1 MILEKSPAASALPLT
16 NSATFTESKEIPTM
30 TWLRRLFL
38 LLVIGGVIA
47 ALAMAMMPK
56 PVLVDTAV
64 IERGPLVVTISDDGR
79 TRIRE
84 RYVVSAPLGGRLVRI
99 SLDPGDQVVAKE
111 TLLTTIEPTD
121 PALLDPRAAAQ
132 AAALVKAAEARVS
145 LANPRLASARE
156 AMNLQETEFG
166 RLQKLAEKKAVAS
179 QEFDKQE
186 VAFHQAENDYSAAKF
201 EVEIAE
207 FELEQAKAALL
218 RTSNT
223 DSNPES
229 ASESTEWNFPIT
241 SPVSGRVLRVFQ
253 ESATIVSAGDRIL
266 ELGDPTDLEVEV
278 DVLSTD
284 AVRIPPGAR
293 VMLKE
298 WGGDKPLDARVRL
311 VEPAAFTKISALG
324 IEEQRV
330 NVIIDF
336 VDPPEARPLL
346 GDAFRVEADIVRWES
361 DDVLTVPTGALFREA
376 GQWAVF
382 VISKDKAT
390 LRPVELGHRNDDD
403 AEILSGLQQG
413 DSVILYPGDR
423 VAAGTIVQ
431 QRATPILR

>member
-1 MILEKSPAASALPLT
+1 
-16 NSATFTESKEIPTM
+16 M
-30 TWLRRLFL
+30 TWLRRIFL
-38 LLVIGGVIA
+38 LLTVCAVIA
-47 ALAMAMMPK
+47 ALALALQPK
-56 PVLVDTAV
+56 PVLVDIAV

-84 RYVVSAPLGGRLVRI
+84 RYVVSAPLSGRLVRI

-121 PALLDPRAAAQ
+121 PELLDPRAAAQ
-132 AAALVKAAEARVS
+132 AAARVKAADARVS
-145 LANPRLASARE
+145 LANPRLESARS

-166 RLQKLAEKKAVAS
+166 RLQKLAEKNAATT
-179 QEFDKQE
+179 QELDKQD

-201 EVEIAE
+201 EMEIAE

-218 RTSNT
+218 RTDNS
-223 DSNPES
+223 D
-229 ASESTEWNFPIT
+229 AGSESGEWNFPIT

-298 WGGDKPLDARVRL
+298 WGGDQPLDARVRL

-346 GDAFRVEADIVRWES
+346 GDGFRVEADIVRWES
-361 DDVLTVPTGALFREA
+361 GDVLTVPTGALFRES

-382 VISKDKAT
+382 LISEAKAT
-390 LRPVELGHRNDDD
+390 LRQVELGHRNDDN

-413 DSVILYPGDR
+413 ERVILYPGDR

-431 QRATPILR
+431 QRGS